1 MTGTPD
7 DSRGA
12 VTRWRSGRRRKSIR
26 ENPIAY
32 DDYMTVMRDLKEWYE
47 VFVSKEEGY
56 EDGFED
62 GISVGKAE
70 GVAYGEKKKQ
80 EEMIRALDGV
90 LSPDKIAETF
100 HVAKEYVLDVLKD
113 DKPMMVCEPTA
124 PYNNT
129 KIEE

>member
-1 MTGTPD
+1 MLL
-7 DSRGA
+7 
-12 VTRWRSGRRRKSIR
+12 SGWNMDEALS
-26 ENPIAY
+26 
-32 DDYMTVMRDLKEWYE
+32 
-47 VFVSKEEGY
+47 VSKEEGY

-62 GISVGKAE
+62 GFAGGKAEGRAEGRAE

>member
-1 MTGTPD
+1 MLL
-7 DSRGA
+7 
-12 VTRWRSGRRRKSIR
+12 SGWNMD
-26 ENPIAY
+26 EALNA
-32 DDYMTVMRDLKEWYE
+32 
-47 VFVSKEEGY
+47 SKEEGY

-70 GVAYGEKKKQ
+70 GRAEGVEYGEKKKQ

>member
-1 MTGTPD
+1 MLL
-7 DSRGA
+7 
-12 VTRWRSGRRRKSIR
+12 SGWNMD
-26 ENPIAY
+26 EA
-32 DDYMTVMRDLKEWYE
+32 LA
-47 VFVSKEEGY
+47 VSKEEGF
-56 EDGFED
+56 EDGFEL
-62 GISVGKAE
+62 GIMRGKAE
-70 GVAYGEKKKQ
+70 GVMYGEKKKQ